1 MITPKSRTFL
11 ALTLTKLLITQVLG
25 PHTTLDKNVLHSNV
39 AHEQLSGKW
48 CYQKYVDYRY
58 NAHINFIFT
67 IVSLYS

>member
-11 ALTLTKLLITQVLG
+11 ALTLMKLLITQVLG
-25 PHTTLDKNVLHSNV
+25 PCTLDKNVLHSNV
-39 AHEQLSGKW
+39 AHEQLSVKW
-48 CYQKYVDYRY
+48 CYQKYVDYRH

>member
-48 CYQKYVDYRY
+48 CYQK
-58 NAHINFIFT
+58 
-67 IVSLYS
+67 